1 MIKLYLLLIVLGLLG
16 GAGYGAYYY
25 YKDTQERIQTLTE
38 NNVKLATAK
47 AIQDN
52 TIKTMEEDRN
62 KFQKLNTELQT
73 RLDIAN
79 TYRDTLID
87 RLRKSN
93 LVALSIKDP
102 KLAEEKINNGTK
114 KLLESLEIIS
124 GAAPAS
130 PAK

>member
-114 KLLESLEIIS
+114 KLLKSLEIIS

-130 PAK
+130 PAQ

>member
-114 KLLESLEIIS
+114 KLLKSLETIS